1 MVIKLLYNNKLFR
14 IINDFQF
21 KFSNNEVSF
30 QDITIDFTG
39 MSILD
44 IPFKYQELK
53 IYQFESDELNITQ
66 GKIIFSGFV
75 DNVNLSEMK
84 NEDEPREL
92 IITMLSPL
100 KLATVRNL
108 SLIGTFEKE
117 EAIRRI
123 LQPLLDDGFII
134 REMNIPSGQITCNFL
149 IQTVEFCMNQVSSK
163 LGLFWTIN
171 ETKEITV
178 VSIENLFN
186 KQPVKII
193 SGNIRENNLTRL
205 APSIQNT
212 DYANVINIKK
222 VRMYYETDSYI
233 EGGTGDVENTTL
245 YPVMR
250 LPKNLKNGEEVQFE
264 NPIVIDKE
272 LLKDIALQHNYWEN
286 PIFDNLKMVINNTVF
301 EIGIYY
307 QDGIFGN
314 QDTDNF
320 SYSDSSGE
328 RKELVLL
335 RDSFFSNLIT
345 GFRWNGS
352 DNAIV
357 QQIQSYTAL
366 RYNNVRVLNS
376 NEINEMKGIIS
387 DTGMVEKTIDYNEKW
402 ATEDEIIEYARS
414 LMTKNTNIINQVVL
428 EYEENPTLK
437 VGDIVR
443 IDAEG
448 FYIQGDFVVKEI
460 TYRYINE
467 YDQNWIITLKNADM
481 LSTFIDL
488 FRPVTQQEQATSNET
503 SMISEYVE
511 DVIYERHE
519 IQEVQ

>member
-1 MVIKLLYNNKLFR
+1 MLTKLFYNNKFFKM
-14 IINDFQF
+14 INNFQF

-30 QDITIDFTG
+30 QDITIDFSG

-53 IYQFESDELNITQ
+53 IYQFENEIENGQ
-66 GKIIFSGFV
+66 IIFTGFA

-92 IITMLSPL
+92 NITMLSPL
-100 KLATVRNL
+100 KLATVRSV
-108 SLIGTFEKE
+108 SLIGTFKKE

-123 LQPLLDDGFII
+123 LQPLLDDGFSIK
-134 REMNIPSGQITCNFL
+134 ELDVPDGQITCNLL
-149 IQTVEFCMNQVSSK
+149 IQSVEFCMNQIASK

-171 ETKEITV
+171 EKKEITV

-193 SGNIRENNLTRL
+193 DGDIRESNLLKL
-205 APSIQNT
+205 APSIQNI

-222 VRMYYETDSYI
+222 ARMYYETDSYI
-233 EGGTGDVENTTL
+233 EGTTGNVVNTTM
-245 YPVMR
+245 YPIMQ
-250 LPKNLKNGEEVQFE
+250 LPKILKAGEEVQFE

-272 LLKDIALQHNYWEN
+272 LLKNIALQQERYWEN
-286 PIFDNLKMVINNTVF
+286 PIYDNLKMVIGNSVF

-307 QDGIFGN
+307 QNGEFEN

-320 SYSDSSGE
+320 SYSDSGGE
-328 RKELVLL
+328 REELVLI

-345 GFRWNGS
+345 GFRWNGA
-352 DNAIV
+352 DNAVI
-357 QQIQSYTAL
+357 QQIQSCTAL

-376 NEINEMKGIIS
+376 NEINDMKGIIS
-387 DTGMVEKTIDYNEKW
+387 NTGIIEKTIDYNEQW
-402 ATEDEIIEYARS
+402 ATEDELIEYARS
-414 LMTKNTNIINQVVL
+414 MMTKNTNIINQVIL
-428 EYEENPTLK
+428 EYDENPKLK
-437 VGDIVR
+437 VSDIVR
-443 IDAEG
+443 INVES
-448 FYIQGDFVVKEI
+448 FYIHGDFVVKEI

-467 YDQNWIITLKNADM
+467 YDQNWKITLKNADM

-488 FRPVTQQEQATSNET
+488 FRPATQQEHGTSNEA
-503 SMISEYVE
+503 SMIAEYIE
-511 DVIYERHE
+511 DIIYEKHE
-519 IQEVQ
+519 IQEE